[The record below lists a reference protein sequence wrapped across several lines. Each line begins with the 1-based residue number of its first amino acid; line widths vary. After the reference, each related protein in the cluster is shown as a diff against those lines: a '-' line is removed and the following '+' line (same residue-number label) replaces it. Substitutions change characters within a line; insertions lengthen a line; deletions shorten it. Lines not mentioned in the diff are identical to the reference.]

1 MNQQRSISISTLI
14 LVVTAVFC
22 TLLLWQLRSLLVVL
36 MIAVVLAAAVVPVIN
51 WTQRFRLPRWL
62 AVILVY
68 TGILAGFVGVGLLIG
83 PAVVEQIELLIRQL
97 PLYAEGLRLF
107 YLEWVARLTA
117 TRPELVGELFDPE
130 SLTTWVIRSSQQLA
144 LKSYN
149 ATTGLVG
156 GFFSLILAV
165 LISGYM
171 AADSKTL
178 IQGFVGLFPR
188 PWDTRLAAQ
197 ITPIGHR
204 MGSYIRGRLLVSL
217 VLSVAVTIGLSGLGL
232 SQFAIGLGAIAGVTN
247 LIPFL
252 GPILGAVPALIVAL
266 SQGGWLVLWVLI
278 LFLLAQSLETYVL
291 DPLLVGSSVGI
302 HPLYQLLA
310 VLGGTQVLG
319 LIGALIVPPWVAGT
333 AVLIENLY
341 LRPKSILE
349 KRGANDARLA
359 KPGLQTIAP
368 SAAGSAPSTRLP
380 S

>member
-1 MNQQRSISISTLI
+1 MSQQRSISLSTLI
-14 LVVTAVFC
+14 LLIAVVLG

-51 WTQRFRLPRWL
+51 WAEGFRLPRWL

-68 TGILAGFVGVGLLIG
+68 AGILAGFIGVGLLIG
-83 PAVVEQIELLIRQL
+83 PAVVEQIELLIRQF
-97 PLYAEGLRLF
+97 PLYAENLRLF
-107 YLEWVARLTA
+107 YQDWIARLTA

-130 SLTTWVIRSSQQLA
+130 ALTTWLIRSSQQLA
-144 LKSYN
+144 LKSYS

-156 GFFSLILAV
+156 GFFSLILAI
-165 LISGYM
+165 LLSGYM

-178 IQGFVGLFPR
+178 IQGLVGLFPR
-188 PWDTRLAAQ
+188 PWDIRLAAQ
-197 ITPIGHR
+197 VTPIGHR

-341 LRPKSILE
+341 LRPKSIVE
-349 KRGANDARLA
+349 KRAANGARLTQPSGIQ
-359 KPGLQTIAP
+359 KIAP
-368 SAAGSAPSTRLP
+368 SDQPTPRLP